1 MGPGA
6 YGIGSAM
13 TRCACG
19 SIPIRRMHGG
29 FPVTVSSIWC
39 ATGIARILR
48 SPMPRRPTVAEGRVA
63 RHPLSPGCLPD
74 LSWTMLVVATISGPI
89 AGAVI
94 GLLGIVIGLWINGDR
109 AERQRRRDL
118 HARALN
124 AVLAYAEM
132 PFMIRRRR
140 HEAEERS
147 AERVRLSTHFS
158 EVKAEIA
165 TCQVLLAADGDQRVT
180 GAYDTLVETAR
191 RTAGAEAHHAWNDDP
206 IQTDAQMNMAALF
219 DRLKPLR
226 DGLHTFE
233 GDLARATLP
242 RRQRAWRW
250 MRGVDV

>member
-1 MGPGA
+1 
-6 YGIGSAM
+6 
-13 TRCACG
+13 
-19 SIPIRRMHGG
+19 
-29 FPVTVSSIWC
+29 
-39 ATGIARILR
+39 
-48 SPMPRRPTVAEGRVA
+48 MPRRPGVAEGRVA
-63 RHPLSPGCLPD
+63 RHSPSPGCLPD
-74 LSWTMLVVATISGPI
+74 LSRKMLVVATISGPV

-124 AVLAYAEM
+124 AVLSYAEM

-140 HEAEERS
+140 HESEERS

-165 TCQVLLAADGDQRVT
+165 TCQVLLAADGDQRVA
-180 GAYDTLVETAR
+180 GAYDVLVETAR
-191 RTAGAEAHHAWNDDP
+191 NTAGAEAHQAWIDDP
-206 IQTDAQMNMAALF
+206 IQTDAEMNMAALV

-226 DGLHTFE
+226 DGLGTFE

-242 RRQRAWRW
+242 RRQRVWRW
-250 MRGVDV
+250 IRGVDVQAESAVIRGRARDPGHR